1 MPANLFTKGDAA
13 KHLRVSEDFINS
25 LIKIRHLK
33 PLQIGKRQL
42 IPEAELDRF
51 VASLAA

>member
-1 MPANLFTKGDAA
+1 LN
-13 KHLRVSEDFINS
+13 
-25 LIKIRHLK
+25 